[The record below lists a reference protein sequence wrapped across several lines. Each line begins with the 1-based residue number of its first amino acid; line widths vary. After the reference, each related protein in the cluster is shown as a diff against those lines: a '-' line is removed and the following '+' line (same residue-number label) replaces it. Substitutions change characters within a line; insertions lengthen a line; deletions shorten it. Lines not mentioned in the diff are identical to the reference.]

1 MNLRSLLTLKTAQL
15 NELVRQL
22 ELIDGVLVNVEEGTE
37 QIELVLKDVISAGQ
51 DKLLHA
57 EATLDSAIQSACSLY
72 SIDSV
77 MPLNSTDPNLIIIY

>member
-1 MNLRSLLTLKTAQL
+1 MNLRSLLTQKTAQL

-22 ELIDGVLVNVEEGTE
+22 ELIDDVLIHVEEGTE
-37 QIELVLKDVISAGQ
+37 QIELVLKDVISAGH

-77 MPLNSTDPNLIIIY
+77 SL